1 MNKYKPQLACDW
13 HEEHVKFPCIVQVKI
28 DGVHALNQDG
38 VFLGRSLKKHDNL
51 YLTEK
56 FSKPEFNGFCGEMI
70 LGDNPAADDLCRLT
84 SGAMRR
90 IQGEPNCTW
99 WIFDYI
105 TEEVKHLGYKDR
117 MRIFLDKVVELP
129 VELSFAVVMI
139 GSKSVNTM
147 QELLDFE
154 EDALNKGY
162 EGIIIRDPSALYKFG
177 RCGKTHMGAWRVKR
191 FIEEEVLVTEIE
203 EGRTNNNVKTTNEL
217 GRSERST
224 HQENMQPN
232 AQVGSMKGTL
242 IKDVLD
248 PQTRKLLIAKGA
260 LVTVSPGKMTEDER
274 KYYFKNPHEL
284 IGQVVKFKLF
294 PKGIKDS
301 ARFPTFVTIKNKN
314 DC

>member
-84 SGAMRR
+84 SGAMRT
-90 IQGEPNCTW
+90 IQGGPDCTW
-99 WIFDYI
+99 WLFDYI
-105 TEEVKHLGYKDR
+105 TEEVKHLGYKER
-117 MRIFLDKVVELP
+117 MRILLDMVLNLPDELNES
-129 VELSFAVVMI
+129 VFII
-139 GSKSVNTM
+139 GAKLVNTM
-147 QELLDFE
+147 QELLEFE
-154 EDALNKGY
+154 QLSLDAGY
-162 EGIIIRDPSALYKFG
+162 EGIIIRDPEALYKFG

-191 FIEEEVLVTEIE
+191 FIEEEILVTEIE
-203 EGRTNNNVKTTNEL
+203 EGRTNNNAKTTNEL

-232 AQVGSMKGTL
+232 AQVGSIKGTL
-242 IKDVLD
+242 IKSILD
-248 PQTRKLLIAKGA
+248 PQTRKLRIARGA

-274 KYYFKNPHEL
+274 KYYFKNQHEL

>member
-1 MNKYKPQLACDW
+1 MNKYKPMLACDW
-13 HEEHVKFPCIVQVKI
+13 YEEHVKFPCIVQAKI

-51 YLTEK
+51 RITEK
-56 FSKPEFNGFCGEMI
+56 FSKPEYNGFCGEMI
-70 LGDNPAADDLCRLT
+70 LGDNPTTNDLCRLT

-90 IQGEPNCTW
+90 IQGEPDCTW
-99 WIFDYI
+99 WLFDYI

-117 MRIFLDKVVELP
+117 MRVCTDTVLNLP
-129 VELSFAVVMI
+129 DDLS
-139 GSKSVNTM
+139 SKIQIIKSKLVNTM

-162 EGIIIRDPSALYKFG
+162 EGIIIRDPESLYKFG

-191 FIEEEVLVTEIE
+191 FIEEEIFVTEIE
-203 EGRTNNNVKTTNEL
+203 EGRTNNNAKTTNEL

-232 AQVGSMKGTL
+232 AQVGSMKGKL
-242 IKDVLD
+242 LKDVLD
-248 PQTRKLLIAKGA
+248 PQTRKLLIAKGT
-260 LVTVSPGKMTEDER
+260 LVTVSPGKMTEDES
-274 KYYFKNPHEL
+274 KYYFKNQHEL

-294 PKGIKDS
+294 PKGTKDNP
-301 ARFPTFVTIKNKN
+301 RFPTFVTIKNKN